1 MKYTININQKAVI
14 DNNFKELSLNHLAI
28 LDAIVEMI
36 NCKKFNS
43 FIDESGEWFWIKTSK
58 VLEQLPILDIKERR
72 CKDLIL
78 DLQKYSL
85 LESNPN
91 NKEIQKCMLRIGSN
105 YQKLVFF
112 DVSNNLP
119 TYAENCIAPMQN
131 IAKDNNINNNNIFI
145 KEENFDKNLSE
156 EFLFKNWQNL
166 KNLPMPDYLNN
177 IEFILTWQSWCD
189 ENIQRK
195 RKVLTKKGY
204 ELWFKK
210 LAEYSELNSTI
221 AIKIL
226 EKSISSG
233 WQGIFKYEDKN
244 GNNNY
249 SKPINS
255 GTQAN
260 NNLGQGNKPKLRFLG

>member
-112 DVSNNLP
+112 DSCNNLP
-119 TYAENCIAPMQN
+119 TYAENCIAPMQY
-131 IAKDNNINNNNIFI
+131 IAQDNNIINNNNIL
-145 KEENFDKNLSE
+145 KQENEN
-156 EFLFKNWQNL
+156 LFKNWQNL
-166 KNLPMPDYLNN
+166 KKMPMPNYLDNEDFIN
-177 IEFILTWQSWCD
+177 IWCSWCD
-189 ENIQRK
+189 ENTQRK
-195 RKVLTKKGY
+195 RKVLTEKGY

-210 LAEYSELNSTI
+210 LEEYSESNSEI

-233 WQGIFKYEDKN
+233 WQGIFKHEEKN
-244 GNNNY
+244 GTNNY
-249 SKPINS
+249 PKPSNN
-255 GTQAN
+255 GTQTN
-260 NNLGQGNKPKLRFLG
+260 NYVGQGNKPKHRFLE